1 MLIIL
6 IQAIQMLS
14 LILISIILIDVVLSF
29 FMDPMHPLR
38 RTLDRIVEPMLN
50 PIRRIMPP
58 LGGMDFSPVVLVVVI
73 QIVEAILIRLL
84 ASLL

>member
-6 IQAIQMLS
+6 IQAIQMIS
-14 LILISIILIDVVLSF
+14 LILISIVLIDVVLSF

-84 ASLL
+84 ASLG

>member
-1 MLIIL
+1 MLIVL

-14 LILISIILIDVVLSF
+14 LILISIVLVDVVLSF

-50 PIRRIMPP
+50 PIRRVIPP

-73 QIVEAILIRLL
+73 QLVEAILIRLL
-84 ASLL
+84 ASLV

>member
-1 MLIIL
+1 MLIVL

-14 LILISIILIDVVLSF
+14 LILIAIVLVDVVLSF

-50 PIRRIMPP
+50 PIRRVIPP

-73 QIVEAILIRLL
+73 QLVEAILIRLL
-84 ASLL
+84 ASLI